1 MLPATTRHSPQGF
14 RHRFARRL
22 ALSLAC
28 AMSLVLGSVSAQSTK
43 REHFNYGS
51 WETQVMFSQGV
62 SVRNPGR
69 IIYLAGV
76 GAEED
81 SLRGGVHHPGDFLA
95 QCRFAYNE
103 IKRRLE
109 KQGARIQ
116 DIVHTVTYVTD
127 VRFLIPNRDCR
138 KEAFGDGPYPAQTFL
153 VISALA
159 RPGML
164 VEVEAR
170 AVTD

>member
-1 MLPATTRHSPQGF
+1 MNRTGPSRYRSVGALA
-14 RHRFARRL
+14 A
-22 ALSLAC
+22 ALSLALGTAC
-28 AMSLVLGSVSAQSTK
+28 AQTSGTK

-95 QCRFAYNE
+95 QCRYAYNE

-109 KQGARIQ
+109 KQGARLQ

-138 KEAFGDGPYPAQTFL
+138 KEAFGEGPYPAQTFL

-164 VEVEAR
+164 VEIEAR

>member
-1 MLPATTRHSPQGF
+1 M
-14 RHRFARRL
+14 RFAWLSSFIVVL
-22 ALSLAC
+22 AASA
-28 AMSLVLGSVSAQSTK
+28 SAQSPGSK

-51 WETQVMFSQGV
+51 WETQVMFAQGV
-62 SVRNPGR
+62 SGRNPGR
-69 IIYLAGV
+69 IIYMAGV

-95 QCRFAYNE
+95 QCRYAYNE
-103 IKRRLE
+103 IKKRLE
-109 KQGARIQ
+109 KQGARMQ

-127 VRFLIPNRDCR
+127 VRFFIPNRDSR
-138 KEAFGDGPYPAQTFL
+138 KEAFGNGPYPAQTFL

-164 VEVEAR
+164 VEIEAR